1 MKSKLLAL
9 MLLAGGTMF
18 AGSHFSV
25 GVNIGGPA
33 YYSQPYYLPPP
44 PPVPAYAYSIPP
56 APGPG
61 YTYVQG
67 YWSPAGRSYT
77 WRPGYW
83 VRPPHRHA
91 RWVAPAYRSGVYFN
105 GYWR

>member
-18 AGSHFSV
+18 AGSHVSF
-25 GVNIGGPA
+25 GVSIGGPV
-33 YYSQPYYLPPP
+33 YSRPYYLPPP
-44 PPVPAYAYSIPP
+44 PPPPAYAYAVPV

-61 YTYVQG
+61 YIYVAG
-67 YWSPAGRSYT
+67 YWYPVGRSYQ
-77 WRPGYW
+77 WRSGYW

-91 RWVAPAYRSGVYFN
+91 RWVAPSYRGGVYFN